1 MGEEIKSGE
10 LKSKTSRR
18 TNVNTYEKARFYGNL
33 MIARASEPF
42 GTKRSQ
48 VQILS
53 PRPKICLKITIFGLF
68 CCLVLLDFLSKIPR
82 FLTKSGFRRTSPLS
96 AAIGRQLIKV
106 D

>member
-33 MIARASEPF
+33 MIAKASEPF

-53 PRPKICLKITIFGLF
+53 PRPCGVSLKDLKRSADDTPHFLF
-68 CCLVLLDFLSKIPR
+68 PSLYSDLYGGV
-82 FLTKSGFRRTSPLS
+82 
-96 AAIGRQLIKV
+96 A
-106 D
+106 